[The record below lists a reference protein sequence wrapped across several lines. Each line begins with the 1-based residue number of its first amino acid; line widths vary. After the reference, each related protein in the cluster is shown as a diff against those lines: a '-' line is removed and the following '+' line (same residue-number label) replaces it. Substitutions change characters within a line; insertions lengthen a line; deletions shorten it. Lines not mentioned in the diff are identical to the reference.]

1 LIRQRTIGS
10 PGQGSGQ
17 EIVPSVVYTH
27 GTEDSTRSAFG
38 YHIGMTMAEWACRG
52 LMGLGPTTH
61 AESAVPPGA
70 TEEWKKRKSLPDL
83 FGAHP
88 VTSELWLVEAKG
100 GRRLPVSARK
110 KGARQLAVEAVLPSP
125 HRKILCGTSLERR
138 LFMMIDIEKDLRPDA
153 AAAVPS
159 SSVDEADEE
168 ALREDNDV
176 LLDLARSRLL
186 TYLALSSL
194 PRTALR
200 LAPVGAGSG
209 RRSTAATGLVQLLE
223 RDSRTAELRRQLGT
237 DAMTEA
243 GIRRHEGVDMLIA
256 RLPGSDLM
264 LGLSRRLYGACR
276 ALAEEERALVH
287 RTQEEFPELRT
298 IEALRPGASEIAL
311 SDSLYE
317 RRVRD
322 RFEYLNMTR
331 NRERIR
337 LGQAARRGFADGE
350 ESSWLHLTEVSP
362 RLVLPDANGYLEAA
376 TPDTYLAVERESID
390 GQTA

>member
-1 LIRQRTIGS
+1 
-10 PGQGSGQ
+10 
-17 EIVPSVVYTH
+17 
-27 GTEDSTRSAFG
+27 
-38 YHIGMTMAEWACRG
+38 MTMAEWACRG

-70 TEEWKKRKSLPDL
+70 TEEWKKQKSLPDL

-125 HRKILCGTSLERR
+125 YRKILCGTSLERR
-138 LFMMIDIEKDLRPDA
+138 LFMMIDIEKDLRADAAA

-168 ALREDNDV
+168 ALRRDDDV

-194 PRTALR
+194 PRAALR

-209 RRSTAATGLVQLLE
+209 RRSTAAAGLVRLLE
-223 RDSRTAELRRQLGT
+223 RDSGTAELRRQLGP

-276 ALAEEERALVH
+276 AIAEEERALVR
-287 RTQEEFPELRT
+287 RTQEKFPELRT
-298 IEALRPGASEIAL
+298 IEGLRPGRSEIAL

-322 RFEYLNMTR
+322 RSEYLTMAR
-331 NRERIR
+331 NRERSR

-350 ESSWLHLTEVSP
+350 ETSWLQLTDVSP

-390 GQTA
+390 EQTA